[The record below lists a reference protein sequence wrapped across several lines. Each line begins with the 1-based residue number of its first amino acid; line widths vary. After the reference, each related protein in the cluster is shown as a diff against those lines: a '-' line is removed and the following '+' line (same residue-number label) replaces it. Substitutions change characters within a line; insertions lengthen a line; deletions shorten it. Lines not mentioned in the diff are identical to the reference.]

1 MALVQNIFT
10 ISEKMEAIM
19 EFYEF
24 VKDVP
29 NHTNC
34 LDPECYMKFI
44 LIL

>member
-24 VKDVP
+24 VP

-34 LDPECYMKFI
+34 LDPKCYMKFI